1 MVHVPH
7 ASYKMT
13 SSTRWKTYGEGYSGM
28 RGEGFHW
35 LETATE
41 NRVAAEDRL
50 EVYRSSI
57 TSGES

>member
-1 MVHVPH
+1 
-7 ASYKMT
+7 MT

-28 RGEGFHW
+28 RGEGFQW

-50 EVYRSSI
+50 EVYRSSL